1 MTAIPDIIKNMYNLP
16 EGFKSKL
23 LQKVEDNK
31 YATSDALAGVDT
43 IIVRLDSY
51 MRLRSMG
58 SRRQIRVG

>member
-1 MTAIPDIIKNMYNLP
+1 MYNLP